1 MKRFLTDPRPLRAR
15 VGRAAAGALA
25 FSLVFGP
32 SAAALLGQE
41 TEVDDRGSSVEA
53 ATFLLVPL
61 GARNVGMGGAFAGA
75 RGDVE
80 GVLWHPASLAAL
92 EEWAV
97 FYHGS
102 NDFGTSTHAFGGVV
116 PWGVNRIGV
125 SLLALDLG
133 SIEGRDANNQPL
145 GTIDL
150 SNTVVSLSI
159 ARPVSPGIE
168 VGAGYKFVRI
178 GGGCDGCTGLAP
190 DATGHAF
197 DVSVLGRTGPEDR
210 LRLGL
215 VVSNLG
221 PGVAFTSGG
230 ETDPLPA
237 RLRVGGEF
245 DVLAPSEAR
254 DVDVRVRTDLRQTFT
269 EFDDLDLFTGGEVGY
284 RSIALLRL
292 GYAAGTGGRSGLALG
307 VGVRYEGFQLDLGR
321 TFDDFAGFD
330 SDSPFQI
337 SVAYQP

>member
-1 MKRFLTDPRPLRAR
+1 M
-15 VGRAAAGALA
+15 AAGVVAVSSVALT
-25 FSLVFGP
+25 
-32 SAAALLGQE
+32 SATTLAGQQAE
-41 TEVDDRGSSVEA
+41 IDDRGSSVEA

-80 GVLWHPASLAAL
+80 GALWHPASLAAL
-92 EEWAV
+92 DEWAV

-102 NDFGTSTHAFGGVV
+102 NDFGSSTHAFGGVV
-116 PWGVNRIGV
+116 PWGVNRVGL
-125 SLLALDLG
+125 SLLAVDLG
-133 SIEGRDANNQPL
+133 SIEGRDASNQPL

-150 SNTVVSLSI
+150 SNTVVGLSV
-159 ARPVSPGIE
+159 ARPISHGIE

-178 GGGCDGCTGLAP
+178 GGGCDGCTGIAP

-197 DVSVLGRTGPEDR
+197 DLSVLGRVGPDDR
-210 LRLGL
+210 VRVGL

-221 PGVAFTSGG
+221 PGIAFASGG

-237 RLRVGGEF
+237 RMRLGGEV
-245 DVLAPSEAR
+245 DALPPSTAR
-254 DVDVRVRTDLRQTFT
+254 DIDVRFRADLRQTFT
-269 EFDDLDLFTGGEVGY
+269 EFDDLDLFTGAEVGY

-307 VGVRYEGFQLDLGR
+307 VGLRYEGFQLDLGR
-321 TFDDFAGFD
+321 SFDDFAGFD